1 MYGATTPRGS
11 GGDFRRRQRRQQYD
25 EESSPEEEN
34 ASFWYQGRGGGRE
47 RGGRGVRI
55 PKPRGGGR
63 GRGRDGAHHHYHRQF
78 SPRDGGED
86 GLQVSSGGGGAWPTV
101 PLFSTSSPSSS
112 STCSSSQISSYGGMV
127 PFYGTSYVDFEALY
141 GLSPSF
147 LRRTGGGQSTIRRR
161 LRRLEER
168 IALGINVDENGVP
181 FDRELTEEQR
191 ERLLEFRAFKKE
203 LEREDPFAE
212 NAEALCM
219 FLESEEETKVL
230 MLGCGTSSS
239 SGSPCSTGTSATT
252 VVHRSSS
259 SNSGSDD
266 TDDKNTN
273 KTDDENDESKDD
285 KDNDDETEREDR
297 HEDDNNNNSN
307 NNENEHHEQR
317 LHFDLEKFVKDVSEH
332 LHVHDDSIDSETEY
346 RDGNSKGTSSGVS
359 SLDVSHEQQ

>member
-1 MYGATTPRGS
+1 
-11 GGDFRRRQRRQQYD
+11 
-25 EESSPEEEN
+25 
-34 ASFWYQGRGGGRE
+34 
-47 RGGRGVRI
+47 
-55 PKPRGGGR
+55 
-63 GRGRDGAHHHYHRQF
+63 
-78 SPRDGGED
+78 
-86 GLQVSSGGGGAWPTV
+86 
-101 PLFSTSSPSSS
+101 
-112 STCSSSQISSYGGMV
+112 MV

-147 LRRTGGGQSTIRRR
+147 LRRTGDGQSTIRRR

-203 LEREDPFAE
+203 LEREDPFVE

-239 SGSPCSTGTSATT
+239 SGSPCTSATT
-252 VVHRSSS
+252 VVHSSSS

-266 TDDKNTN
+266 TDDKNMN

-285 KDNDDETEREDR
+285 KDKDDETEREDR
-297 HEDDNNNNSN
+297 YEDDNNNNSN
-307 NNENEHHEQR
+307 NNENEQR

-332 LHVHDDSIDSETEY
+332 FHVHDDSIDSETEY

>member
-1 MYGATTPRGS
+1 
-11 GGDFRRRQRRQQYD
+11 
-25 EESSPEEEN
+25 
-34 ASFWYQGRGGGRE
+34 
-47 RGGRGVRI
+47 
-55 PKPRGGGR
+55 
-63 GRGRDGAHHHYHRQF
+63 
-78 SPRDGGED
+78 
-86 GLQVSSGGGGAWPTV
+86 
-101 PLFSTSSPSSS
+101 
-112 STCSSSQISSYGGMV
+112 MV
-127 PFYGTSYVDFEALY
+127 PFYGTPYVDFEALY

-203 LEREDPFAE
+203 LEREDPFVE
-212 NAEALCM
+212 NAEALGM
-219 FLESEEETKVL
+219 FLEYEEETKVL
-230 MLGCGTSSS
+230 LLGCGTSSS
-239 SGSPCSTGTSATT
+239 SGSPYSTWTSATT
-252 VVHRSSS
+252 VVHSSSSS

-273 KTDDENDESKDD
+273 ITDDENDESKDD

-297 HEDDNNNNSN
+297 HQDDNNNNNN
-307 NNENEHHEQR
+307 NNENEHHEER